1 MIRKIIARIKMSAQ
15 RVLANMRGSAA
26 ASARVQEQLNTA
38 RTEMLQKYPE
48 TFIRR
53 GSV

>member
-1 MIRKIIARIKMSAQ
+1 MIHKIIVRIRMVTQ

-26 ASARVQEQLNTA
+26 VSPRAQEQINTA
-38 RTEMLQKYPE
+38 RTEMVQKYTE

-53 GSV
+53 GSL